1 MSEGGSPDKIGQ
13 RDVHAVLLH
22 FYALFRLAKFYA
34 SNNAVVQS
42 QMTEFLSLIEPFLAK
57 AEEVE
62 IGVQQRSIY
71 VNRTLIKF
79 DFSNYH
85 ISKSLLARFNALELG
100 EITFRAGITLD
111 ELSRFITFLSQRNAQ
126 PEKNF
131 EKLSADFT
139 ALDCPHVLV
148 ERATYAANPPGKSA
162 ARMYFLGI
170 THLQEVFAEK
180 QPVLN
185 YNLTKRWV
193 QSMTIHLSLDESFL
207 IGLTNIKN
215 INEYTLNH
223 SVNVCVLALALG
235 RRLGLSRHE
244 LTELGVGALFHDLG
258 KLDIPNDI
266 LDKPGALD
274 SRERTIIETHSQR
287 GAERLVSLA
296 IRHGIPSAAIQI
308 ALEHHEKH
316 DMSGYPLFARKKSV
330 GLYGKIVKVI
340 DYFDA
345 LTTKR
350 GYRIKAFTPEEALKM
365 MAEKSGVEFDP
376 VILKAFIQ
384 MVGAYPIGSPVFLS
398 TGEMGIVVEAN
409 EDPAYPKRPLVK
421 LITDIDGN
429 FLDGPVVNLVETDP
443 ETGHYARTII
453 NTLDPEKYG
462 IDVGKYF
469 LALAV

>member
-1 MSEGGSPDKIGQ
+1 MSDGGGQ
-13 RDVHAVLLH
+13 EKVGRREAHAVLLH
-22 FYALFRLAKFYA
+22 FYALVKLAKFYS

-42 QMTEFLSLIEPFLAK
+42 QIDEFLSALEKFLTRD
-57 AEEVE
+57 EEVE
-62 IGVQQRSIY
+62 IGILQTSIY
-71 VNRTLIKF
+71 VNRVLIKF

-85 ISKSLLARFNALELG
+85 IFKALLALFGAHELG
-100 EITFRAGITLD
+100 GITFRAGITPA
-111 ELSRFITFLSQRNAQ
+111 EAGRFVAFLNQHDIRA
-126 PEKNF
+126 EKRF
-131 EKLSADFT
+131 ERF
-139 ALDCPHVLV
+139 
-148 ERATYAANPPGKSA
+148 SA
-162 ARMYFLGI
+162 AFAAVGCSHIVVDKAAGVVAPPAKTAAQMYFLGI
-170 THLQEVFAEK
+170 THLQDVFAEK
-180 QPVLN
+180 QPIVN
-185 YNLTKRWV
+185 YNLTRRWV
-193 QSMTIHLSLDESFL
+193 QSMTIYLTLDESFL

-235 RRLGLSRHE
+235 RRLGLTRHE

-258 KLDIPNDI
+258 KLDIPNEI

-316 DMSGYPLFARKKSV
+316 DMSGYPLFAKKKSI

-345 LTTKR
+345 LTTQR
-350 GYRIKAFTPEEALKM
+350 GYRKKAFTPEAALKLM
-365 MAEKSGVEFDP
+365 TEKSGVEFDP
-376 VILKAFIQ
+376 VILKAFVQ
-384 MVGAYPIGSPVFLS
+384 MVGSYPIGSLVFLS
-398 TGEMGIVVEAN
+398 TGEMGIVFEPG
-409 EDPAYPKRPLVK
+409 EDLAFPERPQVK

-429 FLDGPVVNLVETDP
+429 RTDGPVVNLVETDP
-443 ETGHYARTII
+443 QTGRYARTII

-462 IDVGKYF
+462 IDIGKYF
-469 LALAV
+469 LARAV